1 MYNIIMK
8 KLIHIAI
15 ALSAFILLSYFSYQT
30 YIDAKKLEEVNKEY
44 YEAQTNIKDII
55 KRKFGS
61 ILSSLS
67 LGAIEEKDT
76 QEYKLKQLKAKIIL
90 LKEQT
95 KKDMQTLFIISGVI
109 ILLYF
114 ILDLNIYALLVAFSS
129 LVTLIFGLITPILM
143 IVIHKYVDFLGD
155 VVLSYESKTI
165 VGTIEHLY
173 NSQNY
178 PVAITILLF
187 SIVVPLIKSITMI
200 VIIILKELHIVKKLL
215 NFFKY
220 LGKWSM
226 VDVFVVSLLL
236 VYLSAG
242 SSQNSYSEIEN
253 GLYLFLI
260 YVILSIITS
269 LVVERLLKSK
279 EAIA

>member
-1 MYNIIMK
+1 
-8 KLIHIAI
+8 
-15 ALSAFILLSYFSYQT
+15 
-30 YIDAKKLEEVNKEY
+30 
-44 YEAQTNIKDII
+44 
-55 KRKFGS
+55 
-61 ILSSLS
+61 
-67 LGAIEEKDT
+67 
-76 QEYKLKQLKAKIIL
+76 
-90 LKEQT
+90 
-95 KKDMQTLFIISGVI
+95 
-109 ILLYF
+109 
-114 ILDLNIYALLVAFSS
+114 
-129 LVTLIFGLITPILM
+129 
-143 IVIHKYVDFLGD
+143 